1 MIIDNNYKYK
11 HSNFGS
17 LKSIKYSDKFYPEIY
32 SEEVSKLLQSV
43 KDSKAFNEFF
53 KKYDVDMLI
62 KEDKYT
68 ENLNM
73 ILKTTVP
80 TNNGNNLYPKV
91 KLAVNS
97 KYFSGLYTGRKLTY
111 TLSTNSLIDKLT
123 EKVKNVTF
131 SDLKT
136 ELDSSLKKLKEK
148 ENLNDLKQKH
158 RAELDKIANSLL
170 TEDSHEG
177 AKEKNFIDKFFEKV
191 LGWLLD

>member
-17 LKSIKYSDKFYPEIY
+17 LKSIKYSEFYSELY
-32 SEEVSKLLQSV
+32 SEELSKLLQSV

-68 ENLNM
+68 EDLNM
-73 ILKTTVP
+73 ILKATVP